1 VTLGRRLALVLGV
14 TQLLAWATTYYTPAV
29 VTAAAAASMHASP
42 TALLG
47 GFSWALLITGF
58 ASPRVGRRIEC
69 AGGRGVLALGTA
81 IMAAGMAMLAAW
93 PTLTGW
99 YAGWTVCGVGMALG
113 LYDATFATIGRLLGP
128 AARPAIVGVT
138 LFGGFASSVGWPMGV
153 ALVRLLG
160 WRATVLVYALID
172 LAVILP
178 LILAFVPRTAPS
190 QVAAEPAPAAGG
202 GRMPA
207 ANRAGLAFLLLATFF
222 SLRSAISAVVSVHAL
237 VLFQGLGLSA
247 AAAVSIA
254 TLIGPMQV
262 GGRLMEVVVGRRLD
276 ALVTSFLGAVL
287 LPAGVVLML
296 TGAPVA
302 AFAIAYGMSN
312 GILTISRGT
321 LPMHLFGARGYA
333 TRIGRLALPVM
344 LAQAVAPTAVT
355 PLVLAW
361 PASWLFALMGGAAT
375 LALLCLLPLNRL
387 MARAVTV
394 SQKERGR

>member
-1 VTLGRRLALVLGV
+1 MTLSRRLALVLGV

-58 ASPRVGRRIEC
+58 ASPRVGRRIERV
-69 AGGRGVLALGTA
+69 GGRGVLALGTVVMG
-81 IMAAGMAMLAAW
+81 IGMAAMAAW
-93 PTLTGW
+93 PTLPGW
-99 YAGWTVCGVGMALG
+99 YVAWTVCGVGMALG
-113 LYDATFATIGRLLGP
+113 LYDASFATIGRLLGP
-128 AARPAIVGVT
+128 TARPAIVGVT

-160 WRATVLVYALID
+160 WRTTLVVYALID
-172 LAVILP
+172 VAVIVP
-178 LILAFVPRTAPS
+178 LILAFIPRAEP
-190 QVAAEPAPAAGG
+190 QPAEPAVRGGPVPA
-202 GRMPA
+202 PA
-207 ANRAGLAFLLLATFF
+207 RGTAAFLLLATFF
-222 SLRSAISAVVSVHAL
+222 SLRSAISSVVSVHAL
-237 VLFQGLGLSA
+237 VLFRGLGLTA
-247 AAAVSIA
+247 AAAVGVA
-254 TLIGPMQV
+254 ALIGPMQV
-262 GGRLMEVVVGRRLD
+262 GGRLLEVAVGRRLD
-276 ALVTSFLGAVL
+276 ALVTSFLGAAL
-287 LPAGVVLML
+287 LPAGVVLLL

-302 AFAIAYGMSN
+302 AFAVAYGMSN

-344 LAQAVAPTAVT
+344 LAQAVAPTAMT

-361 PASWLFALMGGAAT
+361 PASWLFALMGGAAS

-387 MARAVTV
+387 MD
-394 SQKERGR
+394 SEP

>member
-1 VTLGRRLALVLGV
+1 MTLSRRLALVLGV
-14 TQLLAWATTYYTPAV
+14 AQLLAWATTYYTPAV

-47 GFSWALLITGF
+47 GFSWALLITGV
-58 ASPRVGRRIEC
+58 ASPRVGRRIERV
-69 AGGRGVLALGTA
+69 GGRGVLAFGTA
-81 IMAAGMAMLAAW
+81 VMGVGMAAMAAW
-93 PTLTGW
+93 PTLLGW
-99 YAGWTVCGVGMALG
+99 YVAWTICGFGMAMG

-138 LFGGFASSVGWPMGV
+138 LFGGFASSLGWPMGV

-160 WRATVLVYALID
+160 WRTTLAVYALID
-172 LAVILP
+172 AAVILP
-178 LILAFVPRTAPS
+178 LILVFIPRAAAHPA
-190 QVAAEPAPAAGG
+190 AAEPAIGPGPAPAR
-202 GRMPA
+202 GRM
-207 ANRAGLAFLLLATFF
+207 AFLLLATFF
-222 SLRSAISAVVSVHAL
+222 SLRSAISSVVSVHAL
-237 VLFQGLGLSA
+237 VLFQGLGLTA
-247 AAAVSIA
+247 AASVSVA

-262 GGRLMEVVVGRRLD
+262 GGRLVEIAVGRRLD
-276 ALVTSFLGAVL
+276 ALVTSVLGAAL
-287 LPAGVVLML
+287 LPLGVLVML

-302 AFAIAYGMSN
+302 GFAVAYGMSN

-361 PASWLFALMGGAAT
+361 PASWLFALMGGAAG

-387 MARAVTV
+387 MAA
-394 SQKERGR
+394 ERPY